1 MPGGYSGCPL
11 ALFLNRFGI
20 IYKVN
25 CSLSGCL
32 GRGSERVFIG
42 GRELNKQEV
51 EYLGIGPLVNAL
63 ELLIHTVKFPRDRA
77 VHQLQLF
84 GEIVRSVD
92 LWIKRCRNEYE
103 VNASHEAYR
112 LKKAINT
119 HSFTDPD
126 EGIEYRYSVD
136 PDGSVHP
143 ISALPTDI
151 DDLVPI
157 AVLCLEDLKTRQ
169 ADAEDVAACD
179 KGMNRTHKA
188 WRKGAA

>member
-1 MPGGYSGCPL
+1 MD
-11 ALFLNRFGI
+11 
-20 IYKVN
+20 
-25 CSLSGCL
+25 
-32 GRGSERVFIG
+32 
-42 GRELNKQEV
+42 KQEI
-51 EYLGIGPLVNAL
+51 EYLGVKSLLNAL
-63 ELLIHTVKFPRDRA
+63 ELLADIVTHPKSRA
-77 VHQLQLF
+77 VHQLKLF
-84 GEIVRSVD
+84 NDTVQSVD
-92 LWIKRCRNEYE
+92 LWIRKYRAEYE